1 MASGNAFAAAAAADL
16 ANAQPASQLASS
28 LGQFRWLRQKVS
40 PQIMPKT
47 VESRRNNYINACR
60 TRLDLSSS

>member
-16 ANAQPASQLASS
+16 ANAQPVSS